1 MKINKIKQIINDYWC
16 DHEIMLADGFDDALV
31 GVGWAFDKS
40 PSAVY
45 DREECIKILMRDNKW
60 KREDAEEY
68 FGYNV
73 EGAFVGDKTPI
84 FLER

>member
-45 DREECIKILMRDNKW
+45 DREKCLKILMKENKW
-60 KREDAEEY
+60 SRADAEEY

>member
-45 DREECIKILMRDNKW
+45 DRDPLWEYPRMAKIL
-60 KREDAEEY
+60 Y
-68 FGYNV
+68 
-73 EGAFVGDKTPI
+73 
-84 FLER
+84 L

>member
-31 GVGWAFDKS
+31 GVGWSFDKA

-45 DREECIKILMRDNKW
+45 DREKCLR
-60 KREDAEEY
+60 
-68 FGYNV
+68 
-73 EGAFVGDKTPI
+73 
-84 FLER
+84 FL

>member
-1 MKINKIKQIINDYWC
+1 MKINKIKEIINEYGF

-45 DREECIKILMRDNKW
+45 DREKCIKILMKRDKC
-60 KREDAEEY
+60 KREEAEDY
-68 FGYNV
+68 FCYNV
-73 EGAFVGDKTPI
+73 EGAFVGDRTPI
-84 FLER
+84 FLVR

>member
-1 MKINKIKQIINDYWC
+1 
-16 DHEIMLADGFDDALV
+16 
-31 GVGWAFDKS
+31 
-40 PSAVY
+40 
-45 DREECIKILMRDNKW
+45 MRDNKW
-60 KREDAEEY
+60 NRTDAEEY